1 MKPSLSVQIN
11 KLKLLVQHCILRF
24 QRLGSNRFFSQ
35 NHTYSLEFKKEPSE
49 TLLRLGHKYFK
60 EFLSRQ
66 NKSNICNKT
75 NKRDMRLK
83 KKQIW
88 LW

>member
-11 KLKLLVQHCILRF
+11 KLKLLVQHCVLRF
-24 QRLGSNRFFSQ
+24 QRRRSNRFFSQ

-83 KKQIW
+83 KNQIW